1 MQRIEIT
8 FDRRYIESLIAGN
21 EQTPEERGR
30 IRKIANGIIS
40 EGITNVPFGGY
51 GVFDPDYNKHHFLIH
66 DYFIAKGI
74 DKIKSNGLMAVIT
87 SKGTLDK
94 LNPSVRKYIADRA
107 ELIGAVRLPN
117 TAFKKTANTEVVTDI
132 LFFRKREEAINA
144 NVENTEWL
152 STGKTEEGFEVNNY
166 YIRHPEMVLGTFAKE
181 TGLYGAEDVTVKP
194 DGRELSEA
202 ISEAIS
208 RLPKDFYINPEY
220 TEEADAKEEVEV
232 DYDVKPMNLKA
243 VNGKVYMRVGDRMV
257 EQPLPPFP
265 KDAYQRIADMIA
277 KERIASNEKINSEI
291 ENIKEYLSSSDICF
305 TEYSDVTVRRLVEY
319 IRVMKDNSIIIVL
332 KGGIQIREPIE
343 TNN

>member
-1 MQRIEIT
+1 MALL
-8 FDRRYIESLIAGN
+8 RYIEKMLLTLEISY
-21 EQTPEERGR
+21 
-30 IRKIANGIIS
+30 IIK
-40 EGITNVPFGGY
+40 VLLC
-51 GVFDPDYNKHHFLIH
+51 FD
-66 DYFIAKGI
+66 A
-74 DKIKSNGLMAVIT
+74 SQ
-87 SKGTLDK
+87 
-94 LNPSVRKYIADRA
+94 PSALQ
-107 ELIGAVRLPN
+107 E
-117 TAFKKTANTEVVTDI
+117 DI

-220 TEEADAKEEVEV
+220 TEEADAKEEIEV

-243 VNGKVYMRVGDRMV
+243 VNGKVYMRVGDSMV

-265 KDAYQRIADMIA
+265 KDAYQRIADMI
-277 KERIASNEKINSEI
+277 EYPLVPCKI
-291 ENIKEYLSSSDICF
+291 CA
-305 TEYSDVTVRRLVEY
+305 
-319 IRVMKDNSIIIVL
+319 
-332 KGGIQIREPIE
+332 
-343 TNN
+343 